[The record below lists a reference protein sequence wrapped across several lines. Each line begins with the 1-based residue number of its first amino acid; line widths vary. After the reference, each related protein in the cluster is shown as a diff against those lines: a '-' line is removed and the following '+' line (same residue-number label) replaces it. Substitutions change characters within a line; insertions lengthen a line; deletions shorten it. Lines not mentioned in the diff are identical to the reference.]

1 MDVEL
6 PNGKILSG
14 VPEGT
19 SKEDIMS
26 KAISSGIA
34 TPSDFGIQEGGKF
47 DKFLQS
53 TESMGKKSR
62 IEQLA
67 SDVSAPEAL
76 AISAGKGLY
85 DIGRGTGLVDPASDI
100 EKQAYEELEKQRPV
114 TTFIG
119 ETAGQSAPFVLPA
132 SAAFGS

>member
-19 SKEDIMS
+19 SKEDIMR

-34 TPSDFGIQEGGKF
+34 TPSDF

-53 TESMGKKSR
+53 TESMGQKSR

-100 EKQAYEELEKQRPV
+100 E
-114 TTFIG
+114 
-119 ETAGQSAPFVLPA
+119 
-132 SAAFGS
+132 